1 MEVPGKLSEV
11 ESGLT
16 LGCGVTDNHFQ
27 GSLSQG
33 QPERRCFSDSEMVR
47 LSHLAEKETEA
58 LRNEI
63 WIVVHLGATGVC
75 VCVCVCQG
83 GGSLG
88 LQRVLTS
95 VLQTRLWATAFSIY
109 GEPGSGERCIGK
121 WNAVS
126 LSVQSSLFRSSAKSG
141 PQQLQSHLQHQI
153 GSGKS
158 SRRGES
164 RSDTRPQPEVQ
175 LDSVFTKIKPVLC
188 IEGFTCWWQ

>member
-1 MEVPGKLSEV
+1 M
-11 ESGLT
+11 
-16 LGCGVTDNHFQ
+16 TDNHFQ

-33 QPERRCFSDSEMVR
+33 QPERRCFSDSEVVC
-47 LSHLAEKETEA
+47 LSHLAEKETESP
-58 LRNEI
+58 RNEN

-75 VCVCVCQG
+75 VCMCVSGRRQPELAESSNQCPAD
-83 GGSLG
+83 
-88 LQRVLTS
+88 
-95 VLQTRLWATAFSIY
+95 QTLWATAFSIY
-109 GEPGSGERCIGK
+109 GEPGSGERCLGK

-158 SRRGES
+158 SHRGES

-188 IEGFTCWWQ
+188 IEGFTCW